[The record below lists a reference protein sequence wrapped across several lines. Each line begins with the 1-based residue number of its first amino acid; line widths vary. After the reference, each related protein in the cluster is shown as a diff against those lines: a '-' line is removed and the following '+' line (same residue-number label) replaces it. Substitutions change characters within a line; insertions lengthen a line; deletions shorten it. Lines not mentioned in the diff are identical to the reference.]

1 MRTILLG
8 LVAAIVLLSA
18 GLAGTYKGTFS
29 GSSGSSGDITV
40 SLTQSASG
48 EWKSEVTFTLGGDTV
63 KTKVTSL
70 KVNSPKFTVVYTFD
84 LQGTVLESTVAGEL
98 KDGALSGDYH
108 TKALADGS
116 AVDDGT
122 WKATAQ

>member
-1 MRTILLG
+1 MRTLLLG
-8 LVAAIVLLSA
+8 LVAALVLFAA

-40 SLTQSASG
+40 SLTQSGS
-48 EWKSEVTFTLGGDTV
+48 EWKSEVTFTLGGETV
-63 KTKVTSL
+63 KTKVTSV
-70 KVNSPKFTVVYTFD
+70 KVTGAKFTVVYTFD

-98 KDGALSGDYH
+98 KDGTISGDYH

-122 WKATAQ
+122 WKAMAQ